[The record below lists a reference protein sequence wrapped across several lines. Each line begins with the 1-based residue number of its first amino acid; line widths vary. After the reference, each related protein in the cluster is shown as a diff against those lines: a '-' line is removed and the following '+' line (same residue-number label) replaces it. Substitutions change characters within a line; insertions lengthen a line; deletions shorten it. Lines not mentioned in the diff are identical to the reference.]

1 MDLIGFIAQG
11 TLTEPKLQKKLGVAR
26 GGRVGCAAK
35 QSKSISNPEVILGH
49 PGVILGHQV
58 VTLGSSWVTQGSSW
72 VTIGSSW
79 VTLGVI
85 LGHCG
90 VIQVHPVVN

>member
-72 VTIGSSW
+72 VT
-79 VTLGVI
+79 LGVI
-85 LGHCG
+85 LGHRG